1 MPTPDTTEAPGDEST
16 SRAAG
21 HRVRVEPGGQ
31 EFEASPDEP
40 LLAAARA
47 SGLGLPSSCRNGSC
61 RACRCRL
68 RSGRIAYRI
77 EWPGL
82 LAEEKAEGWIL
93 PCVAYAVSDLVI
105 EQPMVEDSV
114 TR

>member
-1 MPTPDTTEAPGDEST
+1 MPDNTEPSDDST
-16 SRAAG
+16 SRAGG

-31 EFEASPDEP
+31 AFTAAPDQP
-40 LLAAARA
+40 LLAAARGA
-47 SGLGLPSSCRNGSC
+47 GLRLPSSCRNGSC

-68 RSGRIAYRI
+68 RSGRITYRI

-93 PCVAYAVSDLVI
+93 PCVAYPASDLVI
-105 EQPMVEDSV
+105 EQPVVFDATSS
-114 TR
+114 